1 MSGRPDRESGT
12 GLISSA
18 AGVVVFLMFLMLA
31 VQLLFGL
38 YATSTVNAIANDAV
52 QRAAGAGAPSLEEI
66 EADARN
72 SLGRIGQAAEFDWT
86 SEDTDGDGIDDT
98 VVLDLVVRPP
108 RFVPASLG
116 GAIGLDDVHRR
127 VSIRR
132 EEFDG

>member
-1 MSGRPDRESGT
+1 
-12 GLISSA
+12 
-18 AGVVVFLMFLMLA
+18 MFLMLA

-72 SLGRIGQAAEFDWT
+72 SLGRIGQAAAFDWT

-108 RFVPASLG
+108 RLVPASLDWTSVEQGKSVSVRFDLG
-116 GAIGLDDVHRR
+116 G
-127 VSIRR
+127 
-132 EEFDG
+132 